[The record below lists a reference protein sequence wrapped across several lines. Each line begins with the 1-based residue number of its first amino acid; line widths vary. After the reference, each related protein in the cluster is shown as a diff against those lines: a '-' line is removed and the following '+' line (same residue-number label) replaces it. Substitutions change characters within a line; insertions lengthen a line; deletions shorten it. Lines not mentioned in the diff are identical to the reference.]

1 MQDCDDTF
9 DNEQEECQ
17 DDDYYVD
24 NIYESQVNDY
34 YQHLEDENK
43 FVLIYNTST
52 IREYIIPGTNINK
65 IEQLNNNKVISIIYF
80 KSNNYRKEEN

>member
-52 IREYIIPGTNINK
+52 IREYIIPSTNIHK
-65 IEQLNNNKVISIIYF
+65 IEQLNNNKVISTIYF

>member
-52 IREYIIPGTNINK
+52 IREYIIPGTNIHK
-65 IEQLNNNKVISIIYF
+65 IEQLNNNKVISTIYF

>member
-24 NIYESQVNDY
+24 DIYERQVNDY

-52 IREYIIPGTNINK
+52 IIEYIIPSTNIHK
-65 IEQLNNNKVISIIYF
+65 IEQLNNNKVISTIYF